1 MTTLARFSADAPA
14 TDVTAA
20 VARDG
25 AAIIERLI
33 DDAQVERT
41 LRDLAPHIDATPTG
55 PDDFA
60 GHHTTR
66 TGALVARSPACRDLV
81 MHDAVLAACDD
92 FLLPHCQRYQLHVTQ
107 VIRLMPGQPRQPLHR
122 DRLVWGDY
130 LQGLEPQLNT
140 LWALTDFTRENG
152 ATQVVLGSPAWPKER
167 EARDDE
173 IDYAVMPRGSA
184 LVYSGS
190 VIHGGGANDSAADRI
205 GLNITYSLGWLRQE
219 ENMYLSCPPEV
230 ARDLDPALQEL
241 LGYTMMSY
249 ALGYYTPPALADG
262 SSAIRAPEYAL
273 GRAPRKGRKRLKPV
287 DAYDV
292 RSAG

>member
-1 MTTLARFSADAPA
+1 MTTLTRFSADAPA
-14 TDVTAA
+14 SDVTAT

-33 DDAQVERT
+33 DDVQVERT
-41 LRDLAPHIDATPTG
+41 LHELAPHIDATPTG

-81 MHDAVLAACDD
+81 MHDAVLAVCDD

-152 ATQVVLGSPAWPKER
+152 ATQVVPGSPAWPKER

-173 IDYAVMPRGSA
+173 IGYAVMPRGSV

-190 VIHGGGANDSAADRI
+190 VIHGGGANDSPADRI
-205 GLNITYSLGWLRQE
+205 GLNVTYSLGWLRQE

-230 ARDLDPALQEL
+230 AKDLDPALQEM

-249 ALGYYTPPALADG
+249 ALGYFTPPELNGG
-262 SSAIRAPEYAL
+262 SSGLRAPEYAL
-273 GRAPRKGRKRLKPV
+273 GRAPRKDRKRLKPV
-287 DAYDV
+287 DAYDM
-292 RSAG
+292 RPAG